1 MNNISA
7 KKISLGTAQFG
18 LDYGIANESGMIAK
32 KEAFRI
38 LEYARESGI
47 NYLNTAYAYGD
58 SERVIGDFLSKS
70 NAHFNIVSKMPEV
83 KGMAVSS
90 AEEYLMESLKN

>member
-47 NYLNTAYAYGD
+47 NYLDTAYAYGD

-70 NAHFNIVSKMPEV
+70 N
-83 KGMAVSS
+83 G
-90 AEEYLMESLKN
+90 